1 MKNCVAAALL
11 VLVPGLMLVA
21 GRSFS
26 QEPSE
31 SSRKIL
37 SRVAPQ
43 YPSIART
50 MNIRG
55 TVRAVALVAANGT
68 VKSVEV
74 KGGHPLLAEAAQNA
88 LHQWKFEPAA
98 HETYEIIEIRFAP

>member
-1 MKNCVAAALL
+1 MKNIAAALF
-11 VLVPGLMLVA
+11 VLLSVLIFVPGRA
-21 GRSFS
+21 PA
-26 QEPSE
+26 QE
-31 SSRKIL
+31 SSENVRKIL

-43 YPSIART
+43 YPTLAHT

-55 TVRAVALVAANGT
+55 GVRVVALVAPNGT

-88 LHQWKFEPAA
+88 LRQWKFEPASK
-98 HETYEIIEIRFAP
+98 ETYEIVEIRFFP